1 MLAGS
6 SPALSELHRLPDHV
20 HGLSGFLAGAGGA
33 LLQHAVH
40 AAGVAEDGGAALPVG
55 CQLGDEDVGELL
67 LVGDAAERAGL
78 AGALGLGRRLG
89 GIALAVGEDWA
100 LGSLVCAKG
109 PSGSSSWKTW
119 RLGPGRSTPRK
130 PANGRKKPSC

>member
-1 MLAGS
+1 VLAGS
-6 SPALSELHRLPDHV
+6 CPALSQLHRLPDHV

-33 LLQHAVH
+33 LLQHAVDV
-40 AAGVAEDGGAALPVG
+40 AGVGHDGGAALPVG
-55 CQLGDEDVGELL
+55 RQLGDEDLGELL
-67 LVGDAAERAGL
+67 LVGDTAEL
-78 AGALGLGRRLG
+78 AGFAAALCLGRRLG